1 MTVLCFVQFMNGG
14 SLDRFIADGTVEMPW
29 TLRLSLS
36 SDIALGMKY
45 LHSRGIFHRDLTSRV
60 ISP

>member
-1 MTVLCFVQFMNGG
+1 FMNGG
-14 SLDRFIADGTVEMPW
+14 SLDRFIDDRTVEMPW

-36 SDIALGMKY
+36 SDIAQGMKY